1 MKKVYI
7 NEIPKLVD
15 KEIELYGWV
24 HEIRDTAKFLFI
36 IIRDV
41 TGKAQI
47 TINKDLEEIA
57 KIGEKLH
64 HEDVIYVKG
73 IVKKS
78 EIAKLGYEIIPNE
91 IKVISKA
98 KHPLALDVTRK
109 VDAELNTILDARY
122 LSLRREDYNS
132 IFKIQS
138 AMVRYIR
145 EFLYER
151 GFIEIF
157 TPKIIKFAT
166 EGGAEL
172 FEVKYFDEIAYLA
185 QSPQIYKEICSGA
198 FEKVFEIAS
207 YFRAEKSRTP
217 YHLSEFLSF
226 DVECAFYSYHAVMDL
241 LESLIKYVINKL
253 YENNEKEFK
262 VLKSEKINVDYKF
275 ERIKYD
281 EVISILEPYGIKWG
295 DDLTQHT
302 LKLLEEKIGKK
313 FFFIIDWPTEL
324 KPFYTYEHEDNPKI
338 TKSFDFNYGFLE
350 IASGGERIYK
360 SEQLIQK
367 LKKMNLNPENFSLF
381 IKALDS
387 GMPPHAGFGLGI
399 SRLLLILTNSKN
411 VKEVVLFPRD
421 VDRLIP

>member
-1 MKKVYI
+1 MKKTYL
-7 NEIPKLVD
+7 NEIPNLVD
-15 KEIELYGWV
+15 KEIEVYGWV

-36 IIRDV
+36 ILRDSA
-41 TGKAQI
+41 GKAQI
-47 TINKDLEEIA
+47 LINKEKTEIYNVA
-57 KIGEKLH
+57 KELH

-78 EIAKLGYEIIPNE
+78 EIARLGYEIIPNE
-91 IKVISKA
+91 IKILSKA
-98 KHPLALDVTRK
+98 KHPLALDVTGK
-109 VDAELNTILDARY
+109 INAELNTILDARY
-122 LSLRREDYNS
+122 LSLRRDDYNA

-138 AMVRYIR
+138 ALVRYIR

-172 FEVKYFDEIAYLA
+172 FQVKYFDEISYLA

-207 YFRAEKSRTP
+207 YYRAEKSRTP
-217 YHLSEFLSF
+217 YHLTEFLSF
-226 DVECAFYSYHAVMDL
+226 DVECAFYSYHDIMDL
-241 LESLIKYVINKL
+241 LESLMKFVINKL
-253 YENNEKEFK
+253 YEKNEKEFNI
-262 VLKSEKINVDYKF
+262 LKCEKINVDYKF

-302 LKLLEEKIGKK
+302 LKLLEGKIGKK

-324 KPFYTYEHEDNPKI
+324 KPFYTHEHEDNPKI

-350 IASGGERIYK
+350 IASGGERIYNGDK
-360 SEQLIQK
+360 LVQK
-367 LKKMNLNPENFSLF
+367 LKKNESESRKFLF
-381 IKALDS
+381 IYKSFRFRNATS
-387 GMPPHAGFGLGI
+387 CRFWVRNI
-399 SRLLLILTNSKN
+399 KII
-411 VKEVVLFPRD
+411 
-421 VDRLIP
+421 VDPYQ